1 VAVTGEKIEAIQAL
15 EGSERVWQGSAHVDL
30 DLGENLTEQGET
42 PRALEAFEKSGSE
55 DLGFVAIRQMLKKIP
70 AALHQAQATP
80 DAGLEPKRVR
90 KGRAVSAGPGK
101 VEKPA
106 KRFEELDTNDCFT
119 ERLVRHKFFPKLT
132 AL

>member
-1 VAVTGEKIEAIQAL
+1 MKWRSVNTANSSTFGPP
-15 EGSERVWQGSAHVDL
+15 
-30 DLGENLTEQGET
+30 ENKDPADRKQEET
-42 PRALEAFEKSGSE
+42 DFFCLSLFLSP
-55 DLGFVAIRQMLKKIP
+55 VVCQMLKKIP

-119 ERLVRHKFFPKLT
+119 ERLVMHEFSQN
-132 AL
+132 

>member
-1 VAVTGEKIEAIQAL
+1 MKWRSVNTANSSTFGPP
-15 EGSERVWQGSAHVDL
+15 
-30 DLGENLTEQGET
+30 ENKDPADRKQET
-42 PRALEAFEKSGSE
+42 DFFCLSLFC
-55 DLGFVAIRQMLKKIP
+55 QMLKKIP

-90 KGRAVSAGPGK
+90 KGRAVSAGPRK

-119 ERLVRHKFFPKLT
+119 ERLVRHEFFPKLT
-132 AL
+132 AV